1 MKVSTSPFAVIK
13 TFKLICASILMLGAS
28 VAFAEPALVITD
40 FTCGMIDGNGG
51 ITSGAGQITKS
62 NNPGG
67 NAVLKC
73 RSSEVPNDTGTTV
86 KWVPEDNPLGG
97 IPCSSSTLAAIT
109 YDWKI
114 VVDTDGNGVM
124 TCKFRLNYNF

>member
-1 MKVSTSPFAVIK
+1 MKVSTSSFAAVN

-40 FTCGMIDGNGG
+40 FQCVMFDGNGG
-51 ITSGAGQITKS
+51 FTSGVGQVTKS

-67 NAVLKC
+67 NAMLKC
-73 RSSEVPNDTGTTV
+73 RASDVPNDTGTTV
-86 KWVPEDNPLGG
+86 KWEIENNPIGEIG
-97 IPCSSSTLAAIT
+97 CFSSALAAIT

-114 VVDTDGNGVM
+114 AIDTDGNGVM
-124 TCKFRLNYNF
+124 TCKFRDLY